1 MNIMVIDR
9 DSLTGQL
16 VKSKLEHLGH
26 TVTVEPAK
34 NSALRQIIEN
44 KYEVILFD
52 PAPLT
57 SPVPFI
63 LSLRKSI
70 NSPVLPYIAL
80 LSRESDQEFAIS
92 AGTNDSLGK
101 PLDVSELERKLL
113 NAERLTTIIERLND
127 DENFGGGGRVLS
139 KLAFSQ
145 LFMSALDRAG
155 RYGEQT
161 FFIFIR
167 IENYDELVSLVGEEK
182 AVSTIE
188 NLQTFLSSLRRQS
201 DVLARS
207 DKTEFCLMLQ
217 RPRYESEPFDAARRF
232 KKSLDEYKKSIADP
246 TLQPNLQL
254 CMIDVPAGT
263 RHFSRT
269 V

>member
-26 TVTVEPAK
+26 TVMVEPAK
-34 NSALRQIIEN
+34 NAALNAIMESH
-44 KYEVILFD
+44 YEVILFD
-52 PAPLT
+52 PAPLS

-63 LSLRKSI
+63 LSLRKSL
-70 NSPVLPYIAL
+70 NSGILPYIAL
-80 LSRESDQEFAIS
+80 LSREADQEFAIS
-92 AGTNDSLGK
+92 AGTNDSLAK
-101 PLDVSELERKLL
+101 PLDITELERKLQ
-113 NAERLTTIIERLND
+113 NAERLTGIIERLNN

-161 FFIFIR
+161 FFIFIEL
-167 IENYDELVSLVGEEK
+167 ENHAELESMVGEEK
-182 AVSTIE
+182 ATSALE
-188 NLQTFLSSLRRQS
+188 NLQSFLSSLRRQS

-207 DKTEFCLMLQ
+207 DLTEFCLMLQ

-232 KKSLDEYKKSIADP
+232 KKALESYKNSISDP
-246 TLQPNLQL
+246 TMQPNLRL
-254 CMIDVPAGT
+254 FMIDVPAGT
-263 RHFSRT
+263 LHFNRK

>member
-16 VKSKLEHLGH
+16 VKNKLEHLGH
-26 TVTVEPAK
+26 DVTIEPAK
-34 NSALRQIIEN
+34 NKALDIIIDN
-44 KYEVILFD
+44 KFEVILFD
-52 PAPLT
+52 PAPLS

-63 LSLRKSI
+63 LSLRKSL
-70 NSPVLPYIAL
+70 NSAILPYIAL
-80 LSRESDQEFAIS
+80 LSREADQDFAIS
-92 AGTNDSLGK
+92 AGTNDSMGK
-101 PLDVSELERKLL
+101 PLDIGEVERKLQ

-155 RYGEQT
+155 RYGEQA
-161 FFIFIR
+161 FFIFIK
-167 IENYDELVSLVGEEK
+167 IDNYDELHTLLGEDE
-182 AVSTIE
+182 AGSTIE

-232 KKSLDEYKKSIADP
+232 KNALTEYKKSIADP
-246 TLQPNLQL
+246 SKQPNLKL
-254 CMIDVPAGT
+254 MMIDVPAGT
-263 RHFSRT
+263 LHFNRK